1 MSVLIVLQMRLI
13 MQKTLQ
19 PDKLR
24 VRLVSVTNPFPL
36 FRPLPCQFKKR
47 SREKHNRGIIKEE
60 ESLLCTG
67 P

>member
-24 VRLVSVTNPFPL
+24 VRLVSVTNPA
-36 FRPLPCQFKKR
+36 LPVQ
-47 SREKHNRGIIKEE
+47 KEVKGE
-60 ESLLCTG
+60 A
-67 P
+67 